1 MKVFWK
7 NVLLL
12 TLIITLIPVGFSFLQ
27 DAVLGTNSNAGI
39 DAIEVV
45 LFTVSITFILTYTNS
60 KIIDYVQSN
69 ESVFESKFGMRI
81 AFLLGAVSVSAALIM
96 FCFTYLWRYFSTNEL
111 TLKPE
116 DYFYNIILAVVIS
129 IVVTGIMDAKY
140 SFKLWRESLV
150 KESKLREQN
159 LITELEM
166 LKSQI
171 EPHFLFNT
179 LNSIYVQSAKN
190 PEWARESILRFSD
203 LLSHRLYQGQK
214 DWVTLDEEIEYLEN
228 YIEIEKTRQGD
239 AVQVVSLFRSEPQ
252 SVRIAPLLFSP
263 LIENA
268 FKYGLK
274 SGLDRYTIR
283 TSIEVVSGK
292 IYFTCENGYEP
303 VPKSKNGGLGLKN
316 LKNRLQ
322 LIYGSDHELN
332 ITDTG
337 NRYLVELII
346 PAK

>member
-1 MKVFWK
+1 MKAFWK
-7 NVLLL
+7 NILIL
-12 TLIITLIPVGFSFLQ
+12 TAVITLIPVGFGLLQ
-27 DAVLGTNSNAGI
+27 QALLKENYNAGF
-39 DAIEVV
+39 DTAEVV
-45 LFTVSITFILTYTNS
+45 AFTVTITFLLTYTNS
-60 KIIDYVQSN
+60 KIIDYVQSK
-69 ESVFESKFGMRI
+69 EGAFENKFGLRI
-81 AFLLGAVSVSAALIM
+81 AFLLGAVSVSAAFIM
-96 FCFTYLWRYFSTNEL
+96 FCFTFLWRYFSTTEL

-116 DYFYNIILAVVIS
+116 DYFYNILLAVVIS

-190 PEWARESILRFSD
+190 PEWARDSILRFSD

-239 AVQVVSLFRSEPQ
+239 AVRVVTSFWSEPQ

-274 SGLDRYTIR
+274 SGLDQYTIR
-283 TSIEVVSGK
+283 TSIELVAGK
-292 IYFTCENGYEP
+292 IHFTCENDYEP
-303 VPKSKNGGLGLKN
+303 VPQSKNGGLGLKN
-316 LKNRLQ
+316 LKNRLP

-337 NRYLVELII
+337 NRYRVELII